1 MAIDSLGL
9 GQFFGQTTSAKSAS
23 PLGGAAGAEAKTPA
37 EKAALKAEAAKIAQ
51 QTILDQIK
59 EKGIYAWAQEQK
71 LEKLKEQ
78 IRSQVMSERGMDDA
92 SLSSMDPAA
101 RDSAVNSIEEE
112 IARRIKEAMQDALEN
127 EATKAKNEGRP
138 QGPMIIDISV

>member
-1 MAIDSLGL
+1 MSIDSLGL
-9 GQFFGQTTSAKSAS
+9 GQLFGQVSSTTKAPS
-23 PLGGAAGAEAKTPA
+23 LGAVGAQPETAA
-37 EKAALKAEAAKIAQ
+37 EKAAAKAEASKAAQ
-51 QTILDQIK
+51 QAVLAQIK

-112 IARRIKEAMQDALEN
+112 IARRIKDAMQDALEN